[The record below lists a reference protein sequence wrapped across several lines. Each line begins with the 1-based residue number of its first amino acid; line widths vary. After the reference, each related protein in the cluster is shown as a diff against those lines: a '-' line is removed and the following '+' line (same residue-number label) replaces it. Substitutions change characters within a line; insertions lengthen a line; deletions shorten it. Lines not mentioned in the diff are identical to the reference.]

1 MNESTNTLLYTAT
14 YVFIFVIAL
23 SLSIMLFLG
32 INRYANS
39 AYEYSQGLGGSIIN
53 TVSDGTEM
61 YDGDTQLLPL
71 TREDVLSYYFNYIKK
86 DLYGG
91 QSNNNADVK
100 YDVNIVLETERDNI
114 CLGKEEE
121 SKNLTN
127 SQVEEKL
134 RGYNKFYLEYEAENP
149 NTKIVYIKIRCKK

>member
-39 AYEYSQGLGGSIIN
+39 AYEYSQGFNGSIIN
-53 TVSDGTEM
+53 TVSDGTEI
-61 YDGDTQLLPL
+61 YDGNTQVLPL
-71 TREDVLSYYFNYIKK
+71 TRDDVLSYYFNYIKK

-91 QSNNNADVK
+91 QSNNNADVN
-100 YDVNIVLETERDNI
+100 YDVSIVLENSNENLYAGSEGND
-114 CLGKEEE
+114 
-121 SKNLTN
+121 NLTN
-127 SQVEEKL
+127 SQIEEKL
-134 RGYNKFYLEYEAENP
+134 KGYNKFYLEYEAENP
-149 NTKIVYIKIRCKK
+149 NTKTVYVKIRCSK